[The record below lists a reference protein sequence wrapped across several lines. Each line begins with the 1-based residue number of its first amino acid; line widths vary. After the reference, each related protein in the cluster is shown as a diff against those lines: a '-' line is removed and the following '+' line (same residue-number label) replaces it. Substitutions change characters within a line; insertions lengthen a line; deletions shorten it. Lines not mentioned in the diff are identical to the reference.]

1 MSAEPLNPINSP
13 LLFYHPNPATPVTVG
28 IQPQPFVAPVQI
40 GLVSN
45 QTAPIQIFGEV
56 PMSSLHGT
64 FAVCPSCKSTVLQ
77 CIPTLLKNFLVST
90 A

>member
-13 LLFYHPNPATPVTVG
+13 TPILPPQPFATPVTVG

-56 PMSSLHGT
+56 PMSSLWNLRCLS
-64 FAVCPSCKSTVLQ
+64 FMQVYSAYQ
-77 CIPTLLKNFLVST
+77 RY
-90 A
+90 